1 MTIRVGINGFGRIGR
16 QVHRAI
22 REHYPDRIDV
32 VAVNDAGNRKIMT
45 HILMCCGSVHLPEEV
60 DRLDMRIRYRG
71 IRSIYGSRA
80 IRSRCAA
87 MNTRLHRSGS
97 P

>member
-45 HILMCCGSVHLPEEV
+45 HILMCCGSVHC
-60 DRLDMRIRYRG
+60 RKRWIASTCGFAIAAFARSTAHARYAHGAR
-71 IRSIYGSRA
+71 
-80 IRSRCAA
+80 
-87 MNTRLHRSGS
+87 